1 MFKMA
6 PRLAFLAAIL
16 AAWQP
21 ANADPAGHATSADP
35 VQTAARQ
42 QTLVLGRV
50 SDDPVKT
57 IPRLRE
63 MGAYLAGQLA
73 HLGIS
78 GNDVVVARNNN
89 EMIAMLR
96 AGEVDVVSETVM
108 SAFQFSDATGAELLM
123 REWKKG
129 VASYRSVLFSTSDS
143 DIEDIDDLAGRVMAF
158 EDPGSTSGF
167 LIPLAMLRERGIEAV
182 ELSSPNSR
190 PPAGTVGYVFVGTEV
205 NIAAWVARGIVDA
218 GALNDT
224 DWQDVD
230 RTPGGLRESLRIF
243 HESSEIPRS
252 VLLVRGDLNRDLR
265 DALQRTLA
273 DMESDPAAEMVLENY
288 YRVARYDRFVGDVLR
303 DLNDV
308 RAQYQ
313 LIQDQFE

>member
-1 MFKMA
+1 MLR
-6 PRLAFLAAIL
+6 PTSRLALIAVALAT
-16 AAWQP
+16 WQS
-21 ANADPAGHATSADP
+21 AMADPADQATADP

-57 IPRLRE
+57 LPRLRE
-63 MGAYLAGQLA
+63 MGGYLAGQLA

-78 GNDVVVARNNN
+78 GSDAVVARNNG

-96 AGEVDVVSETVM
+96 AGEVDIVSETVM

-129 VASYRSVLFSTSDS
+129 VASYRSVLFTRSDS
-143 DIEDIDDLAGRVMAF
+143 GIDTLEDLRGRVIAF
-158 EDPGSTSGF
+158 EDAGSTSGF
-167 LIPLAMLRERGIEAV
+167 LIPLAMMRNRGIDAV
-182 ELSSPNSR
+182 ALSSPYAQ
-190 PPAGTVGYVFVGTEV
+190 PPAGAVGYVFVGTEV

-224 DWQDVD
+224 DWDDVD
-230 RTPGGLRESLRIF
+230 RTPGGIRESLAIF
-243 HESSEIPRS
+243 HESTEIPRS
-252 VLLVRGDLNRDLR
+252 VLLVRGDLDRELR

-273 DMESDPAAEMVLENY
+273 GMESDPAAETVLETY

-308 RAQYQ
+308 RDQYR